1 MNTKKTKST
10 FFAIEQAGTVPDLSL
25 GPAYLQTVI
34 VFALSVGE
42 KSLQRQVPQIVGP
55 ARRGKI
61 IIGQRNL
68 KESLKAFQKENAAL
82 RVALKKSNKEA

>member
-1 MNTKKTKST
+1 ML
-10 FFAIEQAGTVPDLSL
+10 ALSL
-25 GPAYLQTVI
+25 GPAYLQAAI

-42 KSLQRQVPQIVGP
+42 QSLQRQVPQIVGH

-82 RVALKKSNKEA
+82 RVALKKGNKEA